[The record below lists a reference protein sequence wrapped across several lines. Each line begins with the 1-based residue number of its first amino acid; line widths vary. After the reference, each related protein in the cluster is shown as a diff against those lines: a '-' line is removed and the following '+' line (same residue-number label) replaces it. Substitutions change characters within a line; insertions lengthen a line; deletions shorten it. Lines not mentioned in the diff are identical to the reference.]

1 MAYVRAHETKQKR
14 NGKPIRTYAVVWRE
28 AVRDDF
34 GLPTGQLR
42 ACRETYSTRDA
53 AEARRDELN
62 AARHTSGTTA
72 LAEQR
77 KAGELPFG
85 YYARAWLDAQRIK
98 AASGKVKADTIDGYE
113 KRLAVYALPEFG
125 GRAIA
130 SVTPAH
136 CEQFLAALVAKGVSP
151 ATLKHHWSVLRN
163 VFRYAVRHRAITSN
177 PCDGV
182 DFSANGSQRRNRRHY
197 PLTSAQVA
205 AVAASVGERYPVYE
219 LLTLFAA
226 YTGLRAEE
234 LAGLEVAD
242 LSFTPELKCTVHVR
256 RAKKRREGVW
266 IVDTLKSAKSA
277 RAVPL
282 PPWLA
287 ERLLDYL
294 ADHPRATE
302 LTAPL
307 WPNRALGGLRH
318 HGQLAV
324 ASLDF
329 SEPIDTG
336 AFYKNVLRPALAAVG
351 LPASMPATTREDG
364 TPIAKVEGV
373 RFHDLRHT
381 AATLWLSNGVHFM
394 QVSKWLGHST
404 FTLTLDTYGDY
415 IPEQDGGAINPLPE
429 PTAASIRPAELP
441 SNVLLLRGRG

>member
-28 AVRDDF
+28 PVRDDF

-42 ACRETYSTRDA
+42 ARRETYPTREA

-62 AARHTSGTTA
+62 AARHTTGTSA

-85 YYARAWLDAQRIK
+85 YYARAWLDSQRVK
-98 AASGKVKADTIDGYE
+98 AASGKLKADTIDGYE

-125 GRAIA
+125 PTAIA
-130 SVTPAH
+130 AITPAR
-136 CEQFLAALVAKGVSP
+136 CEQFLAALVAKGMTP

-163 VFRYAVRHRAITSN
+163 VFRYALRHKAIAYN

-182 DFSANGSQRRNRRHY
+182 DFSANGSMRRNRRHY
-197 PLTSAQVA
+197 PLTSGQVA
-205 AVAASVGERYPVYE
+205 AVAASIGERYPVYE

-234 LAGLEVAD
+234 LAGLEIAD
-242 LSFTPELKCTVHVR
+242 LVFTPGPRCTVHVR

-266 IVDTLKSAKSA
+266 VADTLKSTKSA
-277 RAVPL
+277 RTVPL

-287 ERLLDYL
+287 ERTAHYL
-294 ADHPRATE
+294 VDIHPRGNE

-307 WPNRALGGLRH
+307 WPNRALGGSRH
-318 HGQLAV
+318 QGQLAV

-329 SEPIDTG
+329 SEPVDTG
-336 AFYKNVLRPALAAVG
+336 AFYKNVFRPALTAVG
-351 LPASMPATTREDG
+351 LPASTPATTLDDG
-364 TPIAKVEGV
+364 TPVPAIEGV
-373 RFHDLRHT
+373 RLHDLRHT
-381 AATLWLSNGVHFM
+381 AATLWLSSGVHFM

-404 FTLTLDTYGDY
+404 FTLTLDVYGDY
-415 IPEQDGGAINPLPE
+415 VPEKDGGAINPLPE
-429 PTAASIRPAELP
+429 PHAPARVAEFG
-441 SNVLLLRGRG
+441 NVVPLRRRG